1 MRKPPIKSDSTIK
14 PELPKPELPRKA
26 LLHAETPATKDAV
39 RVPIEAETL
48 PMINPTVLN
57 VSEREETCGPPAHV
71 GFRWP
76 NSTRAVVF
84 GQGRA
89 FHWKDFCNLS
99 FLPGRRGP
107 GSLSPKGEAGHTTF
121 IHSRGFNVGSNIV
134 RLEESVKVSNFSRS
148 RKCLTH
154 ARLTHAWLTYARTF
168 FSFLALACLAALS
181 VRAQNG
187 RFSPYQGES
196 DGVSAGGKW
205 MEFHSEDKMT
215 GTKKV
220 RFELLSNNYLSE
232 DPDYKPRIQF
242 MCSNGKYAFTDFN
255 PGIRLGP
262 PNRPGFWGQ
271 PQMEVMVRVDD
282 KHSNHAWNWIRD
294 RFLSVDK
301 GTTRDLIGAHIFNVE
316 IRGRNGPE
324 IAEFSPAGLD
334 LGHIKQACHLT
345 PRKPGKD

>member
-1 MRKPPIKSDSTIK
+1 MAQFHQSGGFRPGPGVPVESFCTLS
-14 PELPKPELPRKA
+14 LPRGVAARKFMA
-26 LLHAETPATKDAV
+26 QGEHSHA
-39 RVPIEAETL
+39 
-48 PMINPTVLN
+48 
-57 VSEREETCGPPAHV
+57 
-71 GFRWP
+71 
-76 NSTRAVVF
+76 
-84 GQGRA
+84 
-89 FHWKDFCNLS
+89 
-99 FLPGRRGP
+99 
-107 GSLSPKGEAGHTTF
+107 TF
-121 IHSRGFNVGSNIV
+121 IRSRGFNVGSNIDQ
-134 RLEESVKVSNFSRS
+134 LEESVKVPSLFRS
-148 RKCLTH
+148 RNRLTH
-154 ARLTHAWLTYARTF
+154 ARIV
-168 FSFLALACLAALS
+168 FSFLALVCFAVPS
-181 VRAQNG
+181 VRAQSG
-187 RFSPYQGES
+187 PFSPYQGES
-196 DGVSAGGKW
+196 DGVSAGGEW

-215 GTKKV
+215 GGKKV

-242 MCSNGKYAFTDFN
+242 MCSNGKYRFTDFN

-334 LGHIKQACHLT
+334 LTRVKQACDLA
-345 PRKPGKD
+345 PRK